1 MWKQVRNGINTFT
14 NDLFIWKLLQ
24 ERREE
29 DYMMYTKKSWSVE
42 EEKEMLSSIRQGE
55 TLDKIAQQHERTQNA
70 IRLRFGMVCK
80 KELLSKKMPDLCREY
95 HMTENQVLQCIHDL
109 EKIQNKN
116 QPLPSAPPLML
127 SSSLDAEMTII
138 KEEILVIKD
147 KLEKMCKY
155 MKKIM
160 ETVKK

>member
-1 MWKQVRNGINTFT
+1 MFPTT
-14 NDLFIWKLLQ
+14 T
-24 ERREE
+24 
-29 DYMMYTKKSWSVE
+29 YTKRSWSVE
-42 EEKEMLSSIRQGE
+42 EENEMLSSIRQGE
-55 TLDKIAQQHERTQNA
+55 PMDKIAKQHERTQNA

-80 KELLSKKMPDLCREY
+80 KELLTKKMPEICREY
-95 HMTENQVLQCIHDL
+95 HMTENQVLQCIQDL

-116 QPLPSAPPLML
+116 HPT
-127 SSSLDAEMTII
+127 SSLPPPNLDADITII

-147 KLEKMCKY
+147 KLDKMCKY